1 MRTMFSASSTA
12 AAAVFLVATLVLG
25 CASQKHTSE
34 PLPSSAK
41 DPDYAAD
48 YPAELA
54 HLRGDFEDADARA
67 TSLTAELP
75 NREAG
80 VTPEN
85 SRLGVDIVKAA
96 DESGRGRAFA
106 QKSDEAARFRRFLEE
121 EKEPLR
127 QQVAGSVRYAIKNS
141 GSLEKTIDTAASA
154 AVSGMQR
161 ALDKQLE
168 EHDQSANRAHRLI
181 EEHEDELD
189 KADLEHLRK
198 LADDVARTSH
208 VVYVVLPHAKERI
221 DELLAEKDAVKKSLE
236 KDVEAE
242 EKVAVDEG
250 ASKKRKALAEKRL
263 GKARESLGALDAEAT
278 SLTEYAGNLERRQR
292 DLERQYEDARDQLER
307 TLDKRAKEFE
317 EAEEAKVKEK
327 PKA

>member
-1 MRTMFSASSTA
+1 MRTMFSTSSTA
-12 AAAVFLVATLVLG
+12 AAAVVATLMLG
-25 CASQKHTSE
+25 CASQKQASE
-34 PLPSSAK
+34 PLPSSAT
-41 DPDYAAD
+41 DPGYAAN

-54 HLRGDFEDADARA
+54 HLRGDCEDADARA

-75 NREAG
+75 SREAG

-121 EKEPLR
+121 EKNQLR

-141 GSLEKTIDTAASA
+141 GSLEKTIDAAANA

-189 KADLEHLRK
+189 ETEREHLRR

-208 VVYVVLPHAKERI
+208 VVYAVLPHAKERI

-236 KDVEAE
+236 KDIAAE

-263 GKARESLGALDAEAT
+263 GKARESLGALDAEAA
-278 SLTEYAGNLERRQR
+278 SLTEYAENLERRQR
-292 DLERQYEDARDQLER
+292 DLKRQYEDTRDQLER

-317 EAEEAKVKEK
+317 EAEEAKVKERA
-327 PKA
+327 KA